1 MHRLKQIVK
10 RLVERYLCALVK
22 VKLRRVHPTI
32 VGITGSYGKTS
43 TKDAVSMVLATK
55 YRVLRSHKG
64 LNTEIGL
71 LLAFL
76 EQPSGFD
83 APLAWLGILNHAWV
97 NAFWGPHYDYAVLE
111 YGADKPGDIEHL
123 VKILKP
129 HISIITHVACVHQDE
144 DQFKSIDEVFME
156 KKKLVTCLHASDF
169 AILNGADNRL
179 ASLMEKLSAHT
190 AWFNNVKGISATH
203 LVATPTGFS
212 AKIHLHGKTVPA
224 EFYVPGT
231 YHIDVMLAALMCGVL
246 CGVSLEEGVEALAHF
261 KLPPGRM
268 GVIEGK
274 NGATLLD
281 STYNASPETVK
292 QALNL
297 LREFPGERRIAV
309 LGNMNEL
316 GEYTPAAHREVGD
329 HIAPWLNLLITVGND
344 AEEIVAQA
352 LKKGF
357 PKARMKSFCT
367 AEEAARFLY
376 DYLEKDTVI
385 LLKGSQNRVRLERAV
400 KLLMAHPEM
409 ADKLLCRQEEVWEN
423 L

>member
-1 MHRLKQIVK
+1 MEK
-10 RLVERYLCALVK
+10 YLCALVK
-22 VKLRRVHPTI
+22 IKLRRTHPTI

-43 TKDAVSMVLATK
+43 TKDAVSAVLDTK
-55 YRVLRSHKG
+55 YRVLRSNKG
-64 LNTEIGL
+64 LNTEIGM

-76 EQPSGFD
+76 EQPSGFS
-83 APLAWLGILNHAWV
+83 APLAWLGILYHAGV
-97 NAFWGPHYDYAVLE
+97 NAFFGPHYDYAVLE

-129 HISIITHVACVHQDE
+129 HISIITHVARVHQAD
-144 DQFKSIDEVFME
+144 DQFKNLDEVFNE
-156 KKKLVTCLHASDF
+156 KKKLVTCLHTLDF

-179 ASLMEKLSAHT
+179 AALEGKLRSHT
-190 AWFNNVKGISATH
+190 AWFNNVKGMSATH
-203 LVATPTGFS
+203 LAHTSTGFS

-224 EFYVPGT
+224 EFSVPGT
-231 YHIDVMLAALMCGVL
+231 YHIDIMLAALMCGVL
-246 CGVSLEEGVEALAHF
+246 CGVSLEEGIEALAHY

-274 NGATLLD
+274 KGATLLD
-281 STYNASPETVK
+281 STYNASPETMK

-297 LREFPGERRIAV
+297 LREFPGETKIAV

-316 GEYTPAAHREVGD
+316 GDYTPAAHREVGD
-329 HIAPWLNLLITVGND
+329 HIASWLDLLITVGDD
-344 AEEIVAQA
+344 AQEITTQA

-357 PKARMKSFCT
+357 PKARVKSFST
-367 AEEAARFLY
+367 AEEAAHFLS
-376 DYLEKDTVI
+376 DYLEKDMVI

-400 KLLMAHPEM
+400 KLLMAHPER
-409 ADKLLCRQEEVWEN
+409 ADELLCRQEGAWEN